1 MDEAIQNGLNMPTA
15 ILTSMLFLSTAAVF
29 IAYFFFRYRF
39 QAKSLDALQTVFQ
52 SGSELTLAIANS
64 LEMRSDLKR
73 GIVSITRALATVV
86 LGVAIMIGVSRPEDV
101 ADARGAM
108 WILFGLAAFPGLFG
122 VALIGFHLFDARSES

>member
-15 ILTSMLFLSTAAVF
+15 ILTSMLFLSTASVF

-39 QAKSLDALQTVFQ
+39 QAKSLDALQNALQ
-52 SGSELTLAIANS
+52 SGSELTPAIANS

-73 GIVSITRALATVV
+73 GIVSIARALATAL

-101 ADARGAM
+101 ADARGVM
-108 WILFGLAAFPGLFG
+108 WILLGLAAFPGLFG
-122 VALIGFHLFDARSES
+122 VALIGIHLFDARSES